1 MLSRLLENE
10 KELSVFEKTH
20 EELKY
25 LKVQKIRN
33 EIPEVQCIAALHDG
47 DWG

>member
-10 KELSVFEKTH
+10 KELSVLEKTH